1 MSLVELIAQ
10 ADARGLAASGL
21 ACSDRCVPLV
31 YEDDDLLRPL
41 WAHLADG
48 SDWSESLEKARAA
61 LTTVDPGED
70 EAALLVRRML
80 EEAPAERSGEALRE
94 WADACSL
101 AALQVHRLLD
111 PATEDTAPAA
121 DAAEDRD
128 GGTEETSSPLVA
140 AELRRQTVVLE
151 LVAEHGANGLRR
163 ALDVS
168 IEGRRVLQAVVSR
181 RARSQG

>member
-31 YEDDDLLRPL
+31 YEDDELLRPL

-61 LTTVDPGED
+61 LTAVDPGED

-80 EEAPAERSGEALRE
+80 EEAPAERTLEAVRA
-94 WADACSL
+94 WADTCSMASL
-101 AALQVHRLLD
+101 RIHRLLD
-111 PATEDTAPAA
+111 PAVDDTTPA
-121 DAAEDRD
+121 DDVEAERA
-128 GGTEETSSPLVA
+128 GGPESASPLVA
-140 AELRRQTVVLE
+140 ADLRRQILVLE
-151 LVAEHGANGLRR
+151 LLAEHGTQGLRR

-168 IEGRRVLQAVVSR
+168 VEGRRLLRAVVSR
-181 RARSQG
+181 RERSQG